1 MFGHIRDEFAVEVH
15 DSVVT
20 KRLNVL
26 VRAAK
31 SQGSSSNR
39 SAELLGALST
49 VPAGPL

>member
-1 MFGHIRDEFAVEVH
+1 MFGHIRDELPVEVH

-26 VRAAK
+26 LRAAK

-39 SAELLGALST
+39 FAELPGAVST